1 MFSAL
6 TKQFKKMT
14 ISRRITLLVLTAVI
28 IVMSLFS
35 LIRAK
40 MMIDTVRQDLASK
53 SKSIAE
59 LGSLSIADP
68 LWNFHIEGISAV
80 GDALFKDPEIASIR
94 VRDIGGDIVYDKK
107 RSGPEYATEKQFS
120 LQKEILR
127 NNIPIGMISIS
138 LTTAQRDALI
148 RQDLLA
154 SVSSNLFLVLI
165 LWAMINFISRLVT
178 KPIYELS
185 EGTDEITRGNL
196 TKRLTLDYDDEIG
209 RLGQKFNIMAEHLEA
224 KLLELSEKNQALE
237 QEMAKRLLA
246 QAALASSEEKF
257 AKAFRYSSDA
267 VGIIALQQQSF
278 IEVSDA
284 FYNIFGYTREQVI
297 GHSSDEFALWENSAQ
312 RDVAYELLERDR
324 TFSNLEIAWRT
335 REGNSRTGLCSAE
348 VIEINHSPHIVFVW
362 HDISDRK
369 HAEAALLEAH
379 NQLEQKV
386 EERTQELTAV
396 NQELRATN
404 EELSS
409 TLALLKAMQQ
419 QLIESEKMVAL
430 GNLVAGV
437 AHEINTP
444 VGVSVT
450 AASHLLDLV
459 EDLRRSSTNGK
470 LTRSALSDF
479 IENAAETSR
488 MILNNLDRAANLVR
502 SFKQVSV
509 DQSREIRRSFKLN
522 SYLED
527 VIRSLHAELKK
538 TKHKVTIN
546 CPEEISIDSYPG
558 AFAQIATNLVMNSLA
573 HAYAPED
580 AGQLRFDLLKQDD
593 RIIIS
598 YCDDGKGIP
607 KEVLGKIFE
616 PFFTTRRGEGST
628 GLGLHILY
636 NIVTQQLQGQVECQ
650 SQPGQGVRFIINIPA
665 TLS

>member
-1 MFSAL
+1 MFIAL
-6 TKQFKKMT
+6 IKQFKKMT
-14 ISRRITLLVLTAVI
+14 IRRRITLLVLTAVI
-28 IVMSLFS
+28 LVMSLFS
-35 LIRAK
+35 IIRAK
-40 MMIDTVRQDLASK
+40 TMIDTVRQDLTSK
-53 SKSIAE
+53 IHSIAE

-68 LWNFHIEGISAV
+68 LWNFHAEGISAV
-80 GDALFKDPEIASIR
+80 GDALFKDPEIASIM
-94 VRDIGGDIVYDKK
+94 VRDVGGDTVYNKQ
-107 RSGPEYATEKQFS
+107 RPGSEYAAERQLTIKR
-120 LQKEILR
+120 EILR
-127 NNIPIGMISIS
+127 NDLQIGMISIGV
-138 LTTAQRDALI
+138 TTHYRDAII

-154 SVSSNLFLVLI
+154 SALSSLLLIFI
-165 LWAMINFISRLVT
+165 LWIMINFISRLVT

-185 EGTDEITRGNL
+185 EGTEEITRGNL
-196 TKRLTLDYDDEIG
+196 TKRLQLDYEDEIG

-224 KLLELSEKNQALE
+224 KLLELSEKNSVLE
-237 QEMAKRLLA
+237 EEMTKRLLA
-246 QAALASSEEKF
+246 QAALAASEEKF
-257 AKAFRYSSDA
+257 AKAFRYASDA
-267 VGIIALQQQSF
+267 VGIIALPQQHF
-278 IEVSDA
+278 IEVSEA
-284 FYNIFGYTREQVI
+284 FYNVFGYKREQVI
-297 GHSSDEFALWENSAQ
+297 GHSSVEFNLWDDNE
-312 RDVAYELLERDR
+312 ERDAAYILLQNHK
-324 TFSNLEIAWRT
+324 TFRNQELHWRT
-335 REGNSRTGLCSAE
+335 HAGERRTGLCSAE
-348 VIEINHSPHIVFVW
+348 VIDINQSPHIIFVW
-362 HDISDRK
+362 HDISERK
-369 HAEAALLEAH
+369 QAEAALLSAH
-379 NQLEQKV
+379 NQLEHKV

-404 EELSS
+404 DDLSS
-409 TLALLKAMQQ
+409 ALALLKAMQQ

-459 EDLRRSSTNGK
+459 EDLRRSSNDGK
-470 LTRSALSDF
+470 LTRSAMSEF
-479 IENAAETSR
+479 IDSAAETSK

-509 DQSREIRRSFKLN
+509 DQSREIRRNFKLN
-522 SYLED
+522 AYLDD
-527 VIRSLHAELKK
+527 VIRSLHAELKR

-558 AFAQIATNLVMNSLA
+558 AFAQIVTNLIMNSLA
-573 HAYAPED
+573 HAYGPED
-580 AGQLRFDLLKQDD
+580 AGQLHFDLLRQGD

-636 NIVTQQLQGQVECQ
+636 NIVTQQLHGQVECQ
-650 SQPGQGVRFIINIPA
+650 SQPGHGVRFIINIPA